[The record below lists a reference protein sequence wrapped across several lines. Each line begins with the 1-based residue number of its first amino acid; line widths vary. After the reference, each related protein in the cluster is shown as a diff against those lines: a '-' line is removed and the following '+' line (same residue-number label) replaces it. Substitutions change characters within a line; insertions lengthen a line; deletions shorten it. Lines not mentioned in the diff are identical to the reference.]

1 MGVPHPHPHP
11 CRGRLEGNPAV
22 LGLVATFSSI
32 FSVCLD
38 GLCVVCGQLA
48 CKMIKSGSKN
58 ETPRGGVTEDSLS
71 QSLPFS
77 TSPSLPPSQIM
88 ASLPTLLLL
97 HFLFTFPLFPPP
109 VFQFAVRT
117 LGPQVNPQCRRR
129 RGGWVVVGDGRHIF
143 LSVKMAEGAAETG

>member
-1 MGVPHPHPHP
+1 MFEAHTWPEQGFPPPPRP

-38 GLCVVCGQLA
+38 DLCFVCGLLA

-77 TSPSLPPSQIM
+77 TSRSLPPRS
-88 ASLPTLLLL
+88 SLRSPPSCFFTSSLLFLYSLLLFSSL
-97 HFLFTFPLFPPP
+97 LCEPSGHRSIPS
-109 VFQFAVRT
+109 A
-117 LGPQVNPQCRRR
+117 
-129 RGGWVVVGDGRHIF
+129 GGEE
-143 LSVKMAEGAAETG
+143 EGGLLWEMGGTSSSQ